1 MQWAKQAELLNDFES
16 WVRLIDWAAHA
27 ENEVE
32 RENPALRAEELARK
46 WRSVAAEDW
55 NALCDQHEQWCAWVA
70 AKGTRDPRTPCRRV
84 GWIGWSQL
92 SA

>member
-1 MQWAKQAELLNDFES
+1 MQLAEKTELLKDFEC
-16 WVRLIDWAAHA
+16 WVKLVDWAAHA

-32 RENPALRAEELARK
+32 RENPAVRAEELARK

-55 NALCDQHEQWCAWVA
+55 NALCDQYEQWCARVA
-70 AKGTRDPRTPCRRV
+70 AKGTREPCKSCWDVARN
-84 GWIGWSQL
+84 GWSPL